1 MTGKQAATT
10 IKYIVTGDL
19 HVQVSVLGDGNNNSI
34 DDGYNDIPD
43 DFIVNNDNDDKAN
56 ENNDFFDNY
65 DSYEN
70 DSDYHK
76 ENVNIFYERKIS
88 N

>member
-19 HVQVSVLGDGNNNSI
+19 HVQVSVLGDGNNNSV

-43 DFIVNNDNDDKAN
+43 DFIVNNDNHNKT
-56 ENNDFFDNY
+56 NDFLDDDLCGN
-65 DSYEN
+65 DSYNNRDN
-70 DSDYHK
+70 DYK
-76 ENVNIFYERKIS
+76 KILIFFLFKS
-88 N
+88 